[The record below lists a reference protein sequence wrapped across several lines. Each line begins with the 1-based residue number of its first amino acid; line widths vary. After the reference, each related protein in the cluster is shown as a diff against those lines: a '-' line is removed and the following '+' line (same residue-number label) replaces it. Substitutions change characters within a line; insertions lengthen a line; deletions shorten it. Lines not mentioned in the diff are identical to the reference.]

1 MAKKPVQK
9 KREYSR
15 PSLTKMLILNTQMA
29 QDAYQD
35 YVKRTMAAL
44 YRLDVILFFI
54 GSEDMAEAANVSME
68 EELKLLLKKQSKV
81 STELLSLMQKVE
93 DEGSKLLEPTYPPVT
108 IEEFKIYS
116 PLCATY
122 LKVINMFEN
131 NIKTIEMLWLNG
143 EMPSRL
149 KHKKIRS
156 LSIQL
161 RNISHKMINKSRG
174 TMELARN
181 EGKAVDVDESIKSL
195 GIELDDGQAVVSEK
209 QAIQEQIQA
218 DKELLEAQNEALMEE
233 SFSDVLAQAE
243 NKKNNPVEVEQV

>member
-15 PSLTKMLILNTQMA
+15 PSLTKMLRLNTQMA

-54 GSEDMAEAANVSME
+54 GSEEMAEAANISME
-68 EELKLLLKKQSKV
+68 EELRLLLKKQSKV
-81 STELLSLMQKVE
+81 SIELRELMKKIE
-93 DEGSKLLEPTYPPVT
+93 EEGNELDEPEYPPVT

-143 EMPSRL
+143 EMTSRL

-161 RNISHKMINKSRG
+161 RNISHKIINKSRG
-174 TMELARN
+174 TMELARS
-181 EGKAVDVDESIKSL
+181 EGKDVDVTESIKSL
-195 GIELDDGQAVVSEK
+195 GIEQDDGQDVVSEK
-209 QAIQEQIQA
+209 QAIQDQIKA
-218 DKELLEAQNEALMEE
+218 DKELLEAQNEALMKE

-243 NKKNNPVEVEQV
+243 ERKQKPVEVEEV